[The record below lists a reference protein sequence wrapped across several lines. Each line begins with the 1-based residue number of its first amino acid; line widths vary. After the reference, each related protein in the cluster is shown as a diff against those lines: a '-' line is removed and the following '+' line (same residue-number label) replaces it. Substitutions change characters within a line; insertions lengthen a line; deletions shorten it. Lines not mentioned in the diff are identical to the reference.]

1 MYRYHQQEGL
11 EPVPSYSLQTADQEE
26 GVDYSAFGFMF
37 DVHARDA
44 PLVVTGLQV
53 GSGFR
58 VQGSGFRSPATPW
71 SNPSLVLAT
80 PPPSRSPPTRPCVPR
95 APPPCSQKVPLVCYG
110 CPGLCTYEARRFYLT
125 QCID

>member
-1 MYRYHQQEGL
+1 MRSDPGTLRTGVHMYRYHQQEGL

-53 GSGFR
+53 SSGFR
-58 VQGSGFRSPATPW
+58 VQGSGFRVQGSGPLSPPGPVCT
-71 SNPSLVLAT
+71 LVLVT
-80 PPPSRSPPTRPCVPR
+80 
-95 APPPCSQKVPLVCYG
+95 
-110 CPGLCTYEARRFYLT
+110 
-125 QCID
+125 